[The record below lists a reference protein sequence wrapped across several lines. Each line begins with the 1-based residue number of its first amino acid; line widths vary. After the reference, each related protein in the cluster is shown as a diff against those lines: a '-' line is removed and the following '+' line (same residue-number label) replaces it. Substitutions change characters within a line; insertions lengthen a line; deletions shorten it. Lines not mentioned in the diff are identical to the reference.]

1 MILFKTVRW
10 QNMLSTGNQFT
21 EVALDRSKSTLIVGE
36 NGAGKST
43 ILDALSFALY
53 GKPFR
58 NINKPQLVNSM
69 TQKKLV
75 VECEF
80 MVGSKHFCVKR
91 GIKPQIFEIYQN
103 GEMINQN
110 SSARDYQEYLEKSIL
125 KLSFKSFGQIVIL
138 GSANYLPFMQLPAHA
153 RREVIEDLLD
163 IQIFTTMNNLLKEK
177 ITTNKSAITDT
188 DYQINLI
195 ENKVEMTLKHI
206 NSLKTNNDHLIRQ
219 KDEMIKEI
227 DTLVCQAEHDIAVQN
242 GILDIHSAKIA
253 DAEKV
258 ANKKSKLV
266 ELESQLES
274 KVRTLKKEIR
284 FYHDN
289 DSCPTCR
296 QGIDH
301 DFKNETVTDRQ
312 SKEQEITDALVKIE
326 DEITTINTRITEI
339 TAINKEITAINTKIT
354 ELNSDIRSWNSSI
367 CTLEQEIKNLK
378 KNTTVIDESNE
389 DLSVLNSQLSVQQ
402 KHKEELANERS
413 VIEVAGVL
421 LKDSGI
427 KTRIIKQY
435 VPIMN
440 KLINKYLAAMDFFVQ
455 FELDENFNEKIKSRF
470 RDEFS
475 YASFSEG
482 EKSRLDLALMF
493 TWRAIAKLRNSASTN
508 LLILDEVFDSSLDTS
523 GNDNLMDILSNIT
536 DGNIFVISHKG
547 DQLYDKFHSVIKF
560 EKHSNFSVI
569 KQEKQEKV

>member
-1 MILFKTVRW
+1 MILFKAIRW

-58 NINKPQLVNSM
+58 NINKPQLLNSM
-69 TQKKLV
+69 TQKNLV

-80 MVGSKHFCVKR
+80 MVGSKHFRVKR

-177 ITTNKSAITDT
+177 IATNKAAINESGF
-188 DYQINLI
+188 QINLI
-195 ENKVEMTLKHI
+195 ENKIELTTKHI
-206 NSLKTNNDHLIRQ
+206 DSLKSNNDHLIKQ
-219 KDEMIKEI
+219 KQDLIRELSTCITETSATITVANIKLMDKANLI
-227 DTLVCQAEHDIAVQN
+227 VD
-242 GILDIHSAKIA
+242 S
-253 DAEKV
+253 EKV
-258 ANKKSKLV
+258 ISKRTKLI
-266 ELESQLES
+266 ELESQLET
-274 KVRTLKKEIR
+274 KIRTLKKEIT

-301 DFKNETVTDRQ
+301 DFKNETIGDRETKQ
-312 SKEQEITDALVKIE
+312 NEITDALSKIE
-326 DEITTINTRITEI
+326 AEINAINDRVNEITE
-339 TAINKEITAINTKIT
+339 INKEITAINTKIT
-354 ELNSDIRSWNSSI
+354 ELNSDIRSWSNSI
-367 CTLEQEIKNLK
+367 RTIETEIEGLK
-378 KNTTVIDESNE
+378 KNTTVINESID
-389 DLSVLNSQLSVQQ
+389 DLDLLNSQLAVQE

-482 EKSRLDLALMF
+482 EKMRIDLALMF

-508 LLILDEVFDSSLDTS
+508 LLIMDEVFDSSLDVGGTEEF
-523 GNDNLMDILSNIT
+523 LKILEGLTGDTNTFI
-536 DGNIFVISHKG
+536 ISHKG

-560 EKHSNFSVI
+560 EKHANFSRI
-569 KQEKQEKV
+569 AA

>member
-1 MILFKTVRW
+1 
-10 QNMLSTGNQFT
+10 
-21 EVALDRSKSTLIVGE
+21 
-36 NGAGKST
+36 
-43 ILDALSFALY
+43 
-53 GKPFR
+53 
-58 NINKPQLVNSM
+58 M
-69 TQKKLV
+69 TQKNLV

-80 MVGSKHFCVKR
+80 MVGSKHFRVKR

-177 ITTNKSAITDT
+177 IATNKASISEA

-195 ENKVEMTLKHI
+195 ENKIELTNKHI
-206 NSLKTNNDHLIRQ
+206 NSLKTNNDHLIKQ
-219 KDEMIKEI
+219 KQLLIDELMSEI
-227 DTLVCQAEHDIAVQN
+227 LLTEMALTRENNKLKDM
-242 GILDIHSAKIA
+242 LDQITDS
-253 DAEKV
+253 EKV
-258 ANKKSKLV
+258 NSKRTKLI
-266 ELESQLES
+266 ELESQLET
-274 KVRTLKKEIR
+274 KIRTLKKEIT

-301 DFKNETVTDRQ
+301 DFKNETIGDRETKQ
-312 SKEQEITDALVKIE
+312 NEITDALSKIE
-326 DEITTINTRITEI
+326 AEINAINDRVNEI

-354 ELNSDIRSWNSSI
+354 ELNSDIRSWNNSI
-367 CTLEQEIKNLK
+367 KTLQTEIDGLE
-378 KNTTVIDESNE
+378 KNTEVLDESKG
-389 DLSVLNSQLSVQQ
+389 DLDLLSKQLGDQQ

-455 FELDENFNEKIKSRF
+455 FELDENFNETIRSRY
-470 RDEFS
+470 RDDFS

-482 EKSRLDLALMF
+482 EKMRIDLSLMF

-508 LLILDEVFDSSLDTS
+508 LLIMDEVFDSSLDVGGTEEF
-523 GNDNLMDILSNIT
+523 LKILEGLTGDTNT
-536 DGNIFVISHKG
+536 FVISHKG

-560 EKHSNFSVI
+560 EKHANFSRI
-569 KQEKQEKV
+569 AT

>member
-1 MILFKTVRW
+1 MILFKAIRW

-58 NINKPQLVNSM
+58 NINKPQLLNSM
-69 TQKKLV
+69 TQKNLV

-80 MVGSKHFCVKR
+80 MVGSKHFRVKR
-91 GIKPQIFEIYQN
+91 GIKPAIFEIYQN

-138 GSANYLPFMQLPAHA
+138 GSANYLPFMQLPAHS

-163 IQIFTTMNNLLKEK
+163 IQIFTTMNNILKEK
-177 ITTNKSAITDT
+177 AASNKTAITDV
-188 DYQINLI
+188 DYQIDLI
-195 ENKVEMTLKHI
+195 ENKIELTQKHI
-206 NSLKTNNDHLIRQ
+206 NSLKTNNDHLIKQ
-219 KDEMIKEI
+219 KEELIEEI
-227 DTLVCQAEHDIAVQN
+227 SSH
-242 GILDIHSAKIA
+242 ILIA
-253 DAEKV
+253 DMAIKTQNDLLQDKLTSVADGEKV
-258 ANKKSKLV
+258 ASKRSKLV
-266 ELESQLES
+266 ELESQLETKIRS
-274 KVRTLKKEIR
+274 LKKEVS

-301 DFKNETVTDRQ
+301 DFKNETITDRETKQ
-312 SKEQEITDALVKIE
+312 QEVTDALEKIE
-326 DEITTINTRITEI
+326 AEILVINDRVNQIAE
-339 TAINKEITAINTKIT
+339 INKEITAINTKIA
-354 ELNSDIRSWNSSI
+354 EFNSDIRSWNNNI
-367 CTLEQEIKNLK
+367 RILEQEIENLK
-378 KNTTVIDESNE
+378 KNTTVIDSSKG
-389 DLSVLNSQLSVQQ
+389 DLTLLNNQLATQQ
-402 KHKEELANERS
+402 KSKEDLANERQ

-421 LKDSGI
+421 LKDTGI

-482 EKSRLDLALMF
+482 EKMRIDLALMF

-508 LLILDEVFDSSLDTS
+508 LLLMDEVFDSSLDVGGTEEF
-523 GNDNLMDILSNIT
+523 LKILEGLTGDTNTFI
-536 DGNIFVISHKG
+536 ISHKG

-560 EKHSNFSVI
+560 EKHANFSRI
-569 KQEKQEKV
+569 AA

>member
-1 MILFKTVRW
+1 MILFKTIRW

-58 NINKPQLVNSM
+58 NINKPQLLNSM
-69 TQKKLV
+69 TQKNLV

-80 MVGSKHFCVKR
+80 MVGSKHFRVKR

-177 ITTNKSAITDT
+177 IVTNKAAITDT

-195 ENKVEMTLKHI
+195 ENKIELTQKHI
-206 NSLKTNNDHLIRQ
+206 DSLKTNNDHLIKQ
-219 KDEMIKEI
+219 KQDLIYEI
-227 DTLVCQAEHDIAVQN
+227 CERVSQAEADILLQN
-242 GILDIHSAKIA
+242 IQLENKSNEIS

-258 ANKKSKLV
+258 NARLTKLV
-266 ELESQLES
+266 ELENQLET
-274 KVRTLKKEIR
+274 KVRNLRKEIN

-301 DFKNETVTDRQ
+301 DFKNETIDDRVN
-312 SKEQEITDALVKIE
+312 KKQEVTDALVKIE
-326 DEITTINTRITEI
+326 DEILAINKRVNQISEINKEITTINTR
-339 TAINKEITAINTKIT
+339 IT

-367 CTLEQEIKNLK
+367 RTLETEIDNLE
-378 KNTTVIDESNE
+378 KNTGVIDESKE
-389 DLSVLNSQLSVQQ
+389 DLSVLNSQLGVQQ
-402 KHKEELANERS
+402 KYKEELANERQ

-435 VPIMN
+435 VPVMN

-482 EKSRLDLALMF
+482 EKMRIDLALMF

-508 LLILDEVFDSSLDTS
+508 LLIMDEVFDSSLDVGGTEEF
-523 GNDNLMDILSNIT
+523 LKILEGLTAETNTFI
-536 DGNIFVISHKG
+536 ISHKG
-547 DQLYDKFHSVIKF
+547 DQLFDKFHSVIKF
-560 EKHSNFSVI
+560 EKHANFSRI
-569 KQEKQEKV
+569 AA

>member
-1 MILFKTVRW
+1 
-10 QNMLSTGNQFT
+10 
-21 EVALDRSKSTLIVGE
+21 
-36 NGAGKST
+36 
-43 ILDALSFALY
+43 
-53 GKPFR
+53 
-58 NINKPQLVNSM
+58 
-69 TQKKLV
+69 
-75 VECEF
+75 
-80 MVGSKHFCVKR
+80 MVGSKHFRVKR

-177 ITTNKSAITDT
+177 ITANKAAISEA

-195 ENKVEMTLKHI
+195 DNKIELTNKHI
-206 NSLKTNNDHLIRQ
+206 NSLKTNNDHLIKQ
-219 KDEMIKEI
+219 KQDLIQELCNCVSETEASITAENIKLDDKTNLII
-227 DTLVCQAEHDIAVQN
+227 DSD
-242 GILDIHSAKIA
+242 
-253 DAEKV
+253 KV
-258 ANKKSKLV
+258 NSKRTKLI
-266 ELESQLES
+266 ELENQLES
-274 KVRTLKKEIR
+274 KIRTLKKEIT

-301 DFKNETVTDRQ
+301 DFKNETISER
-312 SKEQEITDALVKIE
+312 EIKQDEVTDALSKIE
-326 DEITTINTRITEI
+326 TEINAINERVNEITE
-339 TAINKEITAINTKIT
+339 INKEITAINTKIT
-354 ELNSDIRSWNSSI
+354 ELNFDIRSWNNSI
-367 CTLEQEIKNLK
+367 RTLQTEIDGLE
-378 KNTTVIDESNE
+378 KNTTIIDESMG
-389 DLSVLNSQLSVQQ
+389 DLDLLSSQLADQQ

-470 RDEFS
+470 RDDFS

-482 EKSRLDLALMF
+482 EKMRIDLSLMF

-508 LLILDEVFDSSLDTS
+508 LLIMDEVFDSSLDVGGTEEF
-523 GNDNLMDILSNIT
+523 LKILEGLTGDTNT
-536 DGNIFVISHKG
+536 FVISHKG

-560 EKHSNFSVI
+560 EKHANFSRI
-569 KQEKQEKV
+569 AT

>member
-1 MILFKTVRW
+1 MILFKAIRW

-21 EVALDRSKSTLIVGE
+21 EVTLDRSKSTLIVGE

-58 NINKPQLVNSM
+58 NINKPQLLNSM
-69 TQKKLV
+69 TQKNLV

-80 MVGSKHFCVKR
+80 MVGSKHFRVKR
-91 GIKPQIFEIYQN
+91 GIKPAIFEIYQN

-138 GSANYLPFMQLPAHA
+138 GSANYLPFMQLPAHS

-177 ITTNKSAITDT
+177 ILANKSAITDT
-188 DYQINLI
+188 DYQIDLV
-195 ENKVEMTLKHI
+195 ENKIELTLKHI
-206 NSLKTNNDHLIRQ
+206 NSLKINNDHLIRQ
-219 KDEMIKEI
+219 KEEMIEEVNG
-227 DTLVCQAEHDIAVQN
+227 LVCQAERDIAIQSGYLAVK
-242 GILDIHSAKIA
+242 SAKVA
-253 DAEKV
+253 DSEKIS
-258 ANKKSKLV
+258 SKRTKLI
-266 ELESQLES
+266 ELESQLETKIRS
-274 KVRTLKKEIR
+274 LKKEIT

-301 DFKNETVTDRQ
+301 NFKDSVIDDRE
-312 SKEQEITDALVKIE
+312 SKQQEVTDALAKIE
-326 DEITTINTRITEI
+326 EEINTINQRVNEI
-339 TAINKEITAINTKIT
+339 AEVNKEITIINTKIT
-354 ELNSDIRSWNSSI
+354 ELNSDIRSWNNSI
-367 CTLEQEIKNLK
+367 RTLEAEIDNLE
-378 KNTTVIDESNE
+378 KNTTIIDESNE
-389 DLSVLNSQLSVQQ
+389 DLSVLNKQLGVQQ
-402 KHKEELANERS
+402 KYKEELTNERQ

-427 KTRIIKQY
+427 KTKIIKQY

-482 EKSRLDLALMF
+482 EKMRIDLALMF

-508 LLILDEVFDSSLDTS
+508 LLLMDEVFDSSLDVGGTEEF
-523 GNDNLMDILSNIT
+523 MKILEGLTQDTNT
-536 DGNIFVISHKG
+536 FVISHKG

-560 EKHSNFSVI
+560 EKHKNFSRI
-569 KQEKQEKV
+569 AA

>member
-1 MILFKTVRW
+1 
-10 QNMLSTGNQFT
+10 MLSTGNQFT

-69 TQKKLV
+69 TQKNLI

-91 GIKPQIFEIYQN
+91 GIKPQLFEIYQN

-177 ITTNKSAITDT
+177 IATNKAAITEA

-195 ENKVEMTLKHI
+195 DNKIELTNKHI
-206 NSLKTNNDHLIRQ
+206 NSLKTNNDHLIKQ
-219 KDEMIKEI
+219 KQELIDEVMGEI
-227 DTLVCQAEHDIAVQN
+227 LLTEMVLTRENNNLKDM
-242 GILDIHSAKIA
+242 LDQITDS
-253 DAEKV
+253 DKV
-258 ANKKSKLV
+258 NSKRTKLI

-274 KVRTLKKEIR
+274 KIRSLKKEIT
-284 FYHDN
+284 FYYDN

-301 DFKNETVTDRQ
+301 DFKNETISEREVKQD
-312 SKEQEITDALVKIE
+312 EVTDALSKIE
-326 DEITTINTRITEI
+326 TEINAINDRVNEITE
-339 TAINKEITAINTKIT
+339 INKEITAINTKIS
-354 ELNSDIRSWNSSI
+354 ELNSDIRSWNASI
-367 CTLEQEIKNLK
+367 RTLQTEIDSLE
-378 KNTTVIDESNE
+378 KNTVVIDESKG
-389 DLSVLNSQLSVQQ
+389 DLDLLSGQLADQQ

-455 FELDENFNEKIKSRF
+455 FELDENFNETIRSRY
-470 RDEFS
+470 RDDFS

-482 EKSRLDLALMF
+482 EKMRIDLSLMF

-508 LLILDEVFDSSLDTS
+508 LLIMDEVFDSSLDVGGTEEF
-523 GNDNLMDILSNIT
+523 LKILEGLTGDTNT
-536 DGNIFVISHKG
+536 FVISHKG

-560 EKHSNFSVI
+560 EKHANFSRI
-569 KQEKQEKV
+569 AA

>member
-1 MILFKTVRW
+1 MILFKAIRW

-58 NINKPQLVNSM
+58 NINKPQLLNSM
-69 TQKKLV
+69 TQKNLV

-80 MVGSKHFCVKR
+80 MVGSKHFRVKR

-177 ITTNKSAITDT
+177 ITTNKAAITDT

-195 ENKVEMTLKHI
+195 ENKIELTNKHI
-206 NSLKTNNDHLIRQ
+206 NSLKNNNDHLIKQ
-219 KDEMIKEI
+219 KQELIDELMGEI
-227 DTLVCQAEHDIAVQN
+227 LLTEMALTRENNKLKDM
-242 GILDIHSAKIA
+242 LDQITDA
-253 DAEKV
+253 DKV
-258 ANKKSKLV
+258 NSKRTKLI
-266 ELESQLES
+266 ELESQLETKIRS
-274 KVRTLKKEIR
+274 LKKEIT

-301 DFKNETVTDRQ
+301 DFKNETISERETKQNEV
-312 SKEQEITDALVKIE
+312 SDALAKIE
-326 DEITTINTRITEI
+326 EEINAINERVNQISE
-339 TAINKEITAINTKIT
+339 INKEITAINTKIS
-354 ELNSDIRSWNSSI
+354 ELNSDIRSWNNSI
-367 CTLEQEIKNLK
+367 RTIQIEIDGLE
-378 KNTTVIDESNE
+378 KNTGVIDESKE
-389 DLSVLNSQLSVQQ
+389 DLHVLNSHLTVQQ
-402 KHKEELANERS
+402 KYKEELANERS

-482 EKSRLDLALMF
+482 EKMRIDLALMF

-508 LLILDEVFDSSLDTS
+508 LLIMDEVFDSSLDVGGTEEF
-523 GNDNLMDILSNIT
+523 LKILEGLTGDTNTFI
-536 DGNIFVISHKG
+536 ISHKG

-560 EKHSNFSVI
+560 EKHANFSRI
-569 KQEKQEKV
+569 AA

>member
-1 MILFKTVRW
+1 MILFKTIRW
-10 QNMLSTGNQFT
+10 QNILSTGNQFT
-21 EVALDRSKSTLIVGE
+21 EIQLDRSKSTLIVGE

-58 NINKPQLVNSM
+58 NINKPQLLNSM
-69 TQKKLV
+69 TQKNLV

-80 MVGSKHFCVKR
+80 MVGSKHFRVKR

-177 ITTNKSAITDT
+177 ITANKSAITDT
-188 DYQINLI
+188 DYQISLI
-195 ENKVEMTLKHI
+195 ENKIELTQKHI
-206 NSLKTNNDHLIRQ
+206 DSLKTNNDHLIKQ
-219 KDEMIKEI
+219 KQELIDEISSHILITEMAIRK
-227 DTLVCQAEHDIAVQN
+227 QN
-242 GILDIHSAKIA
+242 AILDEKSALVA
-253 DAEKV
+253 DSEKV
-258 ANKKSKLV
+258 NAKRTKLV
-266 ELESQLES
+266 ELESQLET
-274 KVRTLKKEIR
+274 KVRNLKKEIS

-289 DSCPTCR
+289 DNCPTCR

-301 DFKNETVTDRQ
+301 DFKKETIDDREAKQ
-312 SKEQEITDALVKIE
+312 SEVSDALAKIE
-326 DEITTINTRITEI
+326 AEIISINERINEI
-339 TAINKEITAINTKIT
+339 AAINKEITAINKEIT
-354 ELNSDIRSWNSSI
+354 ELNSDIRSWNNSI
-367 CTLEQEIKNLK
+367 QTLQVEIEGLK
-378 KNTTVIDESNE
+378 TNTAVIDNSRG
-389 DLSVLNSQLSVQQ
+389 DLDLLEEQLKVQQ
-402 KHKEELANERS
+402 ARKEELANERQ

-482 EKSRLDLALMF
+482 EKMRIDLALMF

-508 LLILDEVFDSSLDTS
+508 LLIMDEVFDSSLDVGGTEEF
-523 GNDNLMDILSNIT
+523 LKILEGLTAETNTFI
-536 DGNIFVISHKG
+536 ISHKG
-547 DQLYDKFHSVIKF
+547 DQLFDKFHSVIKF
-560 EKHSNFSVI
+560 EKHANFSRI
-569 KQEKQEKV
+569 AA

>member
-1 MILFKTVRW
+1 MILFKTIRW
-10 QNMLSTGNQFT
+10 QNMLSTGNQLT

-58 NINKPQLVNSM
+58 SINKPQLLNSM
-69 TQKKLV
+69 TQKNLV
-75 VECEF
+75 AECEF
-80 MVGSKHFCVKR
+80 MVGSKHFRVKR

-138 GSANYLPFMQLPAHA
+138 GSANYLPFMQLPAHS

-163 IQIFTTMNNLLKEK
+163 IQIFTTMNTLLKEK
-177 ITTNKSAITDT
+177 IGVNKAAIIDA

-195 ENKVEMTLKHI
+195 ENKIELTKKHI
-206 NSLKTNNDHLIRQ
+206 DSLKTNNDHLIRQ
-219 KDEMIKEI
+219 KEELIKEI
-227 DTLVCQAEHDIAVQN
+227 DSKVCEAEHNLTVYN
-242 GILDIHSAKIA
+242 GTLTVKSDLIA
-253 DAEKV
+253 DSEKV
-258 ANKKSKLV
+258 NSKRSKLI
-266 ELESQLES
+266 ELESQLET
-274 KVRTLKKEIR
+274 KIRNIKKEIG

-296 QGIDH
+296 QGIQH
-301 DFKNETVTDRQ
+301 DFKKETISDREAKQ
-312 SKEQEITDALVKIE
+312 MEVSDALVKIE
-326 DEITTINTRITEI
+326 TEI
-339 TAINKEITAINTKIT
+339 NNINDRVNQITLINKEITAINTKIT

-367 CTLEQEIKNLK
+367 RTLKTEIEGLE
-378 KNTTVIDESNE
+378 KNTVVIDESKG
-389 DLSVLNSQLSVQQ
+389 DLNALNSQLNVQQ

-413 VIEVAGVL
+413 VIEVAGIL

-482 EKSRLDLALMF
+482 EKMRIDLALMF

-508 LLILDEVFDSSLDTS
+508 LLIMDEVFDSSLDVGGTEEF
-523 GNDNLMDILSNIT
+523 LKILEGLTGDTNTFI
-536 DGNIFVISHKG
+536 ISHKG

-560 EKHSNFSVI
+560 EKHANFSRI
-569 KQEKQEKV
+569 AA

>member
-1 MILFKTVRW
+1 MILFKAIRW

-21 EVALDRSKSTLIVGE
+21 EVKLDRSKSTLIVGE

-58 NINKPQLVNSM
+58 NINKPQLLNSM
-69 TQKKLV
+69 TQKNLV

-80 MVGSKHFCVKR
+80 MVGSKHFRVKR

-103 GEMINQN
+103 GEMMNQN

-138 GSANYLPFMQLPAHA
+138 GSANYLPFMQLPAHS

-177 ITTNKSAITDT
+177 ITTNRSAITDT

-195 ENKVEMTLKHI
+195 ENKIELTLKHI
-206 NSLKTNNDHLIRQ
+206 NSLKINNDHLIRQ
-219 KDEMIKEI
+219 KEDMIEEVNGR
-227 DTLVCQAEHDIAVQN
+227 VCQAERDIAIQAGHLTV
-242 GILDIHSAKIA
+242 LTAKVS
-253 DAEKV
+253 DSDKV
-258 ANKKSKLV
+258 TSKKSKLV

-301 DFKNETVTDRQ
+301 DFKNETIEDRQ
-312 SKEQEITDALVKIE
+312 TKEQEVSDALVKIE
-326 DEITTINTRITEI
+326 NEITTINARIAEITEI
-339 TAINKEITAINTKIT
+339 NSKITVHNTKIT
-354 ELNSDIRSWNSSI
+354 ELNSDIRSWNNSI
-367 CTLEQEIKNLK
+367 RTLEAEINNLQ
-378 KNTTVIDESNE
+378 KNTTIIDASNE
-389 DLSVLNSQLSVQQ
+389 DLSVLNKQLSVQQ
-402 KHKEELANERS
+402 KYKEELANERQ

-427 KTRIIKQY
+427 KTKIIKQY

-482 EKSRLDLALMF
+482 EKMRIDLALMF

-508 LLILDEVFDSSLDTS
+508 LLIMDEVFDSSLDVGGTEEF
-523 GNDNLMDILSNIT
+523 LKILEGLTAETNTFI
-536 DGNIFVISHKG
+536 ISHKG
-547 DQLYDKFHSVIKF
+547 DQLFDKFHSVIKF
-560 EKHSNFSVI
+560 EKHANFSRI
-569 KQEKQEKV
+569 AA

>member
-1 MILFKTVRW
+1 
-10 QNMLSTGNQFT
+10 MLSTGNQFT

-69 TQKKLV
+69 TQKNLI

-91 GIKPQIFEIYQN
+91 GIKPQLFEIYQN

-177 ITTNKSAITDT
+177 IATNKAAITEA

-195 ENKVEMTLKHI
+195 DNKIELTNKHI
-206 NSLKTNNDHLIRQ
+206 NSLKTNNDHLIKQ
-219 KDEMIKEI
+219 KQELIDEVMGEI
-227 DTLVCQAEHDIAVQN
+227 LLTEMVLTRENNNLKDM
-242 GILDIHSAKIA
+242 LDQITDS
-253 DAEKV
+253 DKV
-258 ANKKSKLV
+258 NSKRTKLI

-274 KVRTLKKEIR
+274 KIRSLKKEIT

-301 DFKNETVTDRQ
+301 DFKNETISEREVKQD
-312 SKEQEITDALVKIE
+312 EVTDALSKIE
-326 DEITTINTRITEI
+326 TEINAINDRVNEITE
-339 TAINKEITAINTKIT
+339 INKEITAINTKIS
-354 ELNSDIRSWNSSI
+354 ELNSDIRSWNASI
-367 CTLEQEIKNLK
+367 RTLQTEIDSLE
-378 KNTTVIDESNE
+378 KNTVVIDESKG
-389 DLSVLNSQLSVQQ
+389 DLDLLSGQLADQQ

-455 FELDENFNEKIKSRF
+455 FELDENFNETIRSRY
-470 RDEFS
+470 RDDFS

-482 EKSRLDLALMF
+482 EKMRIDLSLMF

-508 LLILDEVFDSSLDTS
+508 LLIMDEVFDSSLDVGGTEEF
-523 GNDNLMDILSNIT
+523 LKILEGLTGDTNT
-536 DGNIFVISHKG
+536 FVISHKG

-560 EKHSNFSVI
+560 EKHANFSRI
-569 KQEKQEKV
+569 AA

>member
-1 MILFKTVRW
+1 MVLFKSIRW
-10 QNMLSTGNQFT
+10 MNMLSTGNQFT

-69 TQKKLV
+69 TQKNLV
-75 VECEF
+75 AECEF

-91 GIKPQIFEIYQN
+91 GVKPQIFEIYQN

-138 GSANYLPFMQLPAHA
+138 GSANYLPFMQLPAHS

-163 IQIFTTMNNLLKEK
+163 IQIFTTMNTLLKEK
-177 ITTNKSAITDT
+177 ITTNKTEIIDA
-188 DYQINLI
+188 DYQVNLI
-195 ENKVEMTLKHI
+195 ENKIELTLKHI

-219 KDEMIKEI
+219 KEEMICEI
-227 DTLVCQAEHDIAVQN
+227 DTMVCQAERDIAAQN
-242 GILDIHSAKIA
+242 GILDVSSTKIA
-253 DAEKV
+253 DAQKV
-258 ANKKSKLV
+258 TNKKSKLV

-312 SKEQEITDALVKIE
+312 SKEQEISDALVKIE
-326 DEITTINTRITEI
+326 DEIATINTRIVEI

-367 CTLEQEIKNLK
+367 CTLEQEIKNLE
-378 KNTTVIDESNE
+378 KNTSVIDASNE

-402 KHKEELANERS
+402 KNKEELINERS

-482 EKSRLDLALMF
+482 EKMRIDLALMF
-493 TWRAIAKLRNSASTN
+493 TWRTIAKLRNSAATN
-508 LLILDEVFDSSLDTS
+508 LLIMDEVFDSSLDVGGTEEF
-523 GNDNLMDILSNIT
+523 LKILEGLTGDTNT
-536 DGNIFVISHKG
+536 FVISHKG

-560 EKHSNFSVI
+560 EKHANFSRISV
-569 KQEKQEKV
+569 

>member
-1 MILFKTVRW
+1 
-10 QNMLSTGNQFT
+10 MLSTGNQFT

-69 TQKKLV
+69 TQKNLV

-177 ITTNKSAITDT
+177 IATNKAAISDA

-195 ENKVEMTLKHI
+195 DNKIELTNKHI
-206 NSLKTNNDHLIRQ
+206 NSLKTNNDHLIKQ
-219 KDEMIKEI
+219 KQELIDELMGEI
-227 DTLVCQAEHDIAVQN
+227 LLTEMALTREN
-242 GILDIHSAKIA
+242 NNLDGRLSLIA
-253 DAEKV
+253 DSEKV
-258 ANKKSKLV
+258 NSKRTKLI
-266 ELESQLES
+266 ELESQLETKIRS
-274 KVRTLKKEIR
+274 LKKEIT

-301 DFKNETVTDRQ
+301 DFKNETISEREVKQ
-312 SKEQEITDALVKIE
+312 SEVTDALSKIE
-326 DEITTINTRITEI
+326 TEINAINDRVNEITE
-339 TAINKEITAINTKIT
+339 INKEITAINTKIS
-354 ELNSDIRSWNSSI
+354 ELNSDIRSWNNSI
-367 CTLEQEIKNLK
+367 RTIQTEIDGLE
-378 KNTTVIDESNE
+378 KNTAVIDESRD
-389 DLSVLNSQLSVQQ
+389 DLDLLNSQLGIQQ
-402 KHKEELANERS
+402 KHKEDLANERS

-455 FELDENFNEKIKSRF
+455 FELDENFNETIRSRY
-470 RDEFS
+470 RDDFS

-482 EKSRLDLALMF
+482 EKMRIDLSLMF

-508 LLILDEVFDSSLDTS
+508 LLIMDEVFDSSLDVGGTEEF
-523 GNDNLMDILSNIT
+523 LKILEGLTGDTNT
-536 DGNIFVISHKG
+536 FVISHKG
-547 DQLYDKFHSVIKF
+547 DQLYDKFHSVVKF
-560 EKHSNFSVI
+560 EKHANFSRI
-569 KQEKQEKV
+569 AA

>member
-1 MILFKTVRW
+1 MILFKTIRW

-21 EVALDRSKSTLIVGE
+21 EIQLDRSKSTLIVGE

-58 NINKPQLVNSM
+58 NINKPQLLNSM
-69 TQKKLV
+69 TQKNLV

-91 GIKPQIFEIYQN
+91 GIKPAVFEIYQN

-138 GSANYLPFMQLPAHA
+138 GSANYLPFMQLPAHS

-163 IQIFTTMNNLLKEK
+163 IQIFTTMNNILKEK
-177 ITTNKSAITDT
+177 AATNKGAITEV

-195 ENKVEMTLKHI
+195 DNKIELTQKHI
-206 NSLKTNNDHLIRQ
+206 DSLKTNNDHLIKQ
-219 KDEMIKEI
+219 KQELIDEISSQILVADMAIKTQSGLLQ
-227 DTLVCQAEHDIAVQN
+227 DKLTTV
-242 GILDIHSAKIA
+242 A

-258 ANKKSKLV
+258 ASKKSKLI
-266 ELESQLES
+266 ELESQLET
-274 KVRTLKKEIR
+274 KIRNLKKEIN

-301 DFKNETVTDRQ
+301 DFKNETIGDREV
-312 SKEQEITDALVKIE
+312 KQEEVKDALQKIE
-326 DEITTINTRITEI
+326 TEI
-339 TAINKEITAINTKIT
+339 VAINERVNQIAEINKEITAINTKIT
-354 ELNSDIRSWNSSI
+354 ELNSDIRSWTNSI
-367 CTLEQEIKNLK
+367 RTLELEIDGLE
-378 KNTTVIDESNE
+378 KNTTVIDTSRG
-389 DLSVLNSQLSVQQ
+389 DLDLLNGQLDAQQ
-402 KHKEELANERS
+402 KRKEDLANERQ

-421 LKDSGI
+421 LKDTGI

-482 EKSRLDLALMF
+482 EKMRIDLALMF

-508 LLILDEVFDSSLDTS
+508 LLLMDEVFDSSLDVGGTEEF
-523 GNDNLMDILSNIT
+523 LKILEGLTGDTNTFI
-536 DGNIFVISHKG
+536 ISHKG

-560 EKHSNFSVI
+560 EKHANFSRI
-569 KQEKQEKV
+569 AA

>member
-1 MILFKTVRW
+1 MILFKAIRW

-58 NINKPQLVNSM
+58 NINKPQLLNSM
-69 TQKKLV
+69 TQKNLV

-80 MVGSKHFCVKR
+80 MVGSKHFRVKR

-177 ITTNKSAITDT
+177 IATNKAAINEAGF
-188 DYQINLI
+188 QINLI
-195 ENKVEMTLKHI
+195 ENKIELTTRHI
-206 NSLKTNNDHLIRQ
+206 DSLKSNNDHLIKQ
-219 KDEMIKEI
+219 KQDLIQELSTCITETAATITVANIK
-227 DTLVCQAEHDIAVQN
+227 
-242 GILDIHSAKIA
+242 LDGKTKLIA
-253 DAEKV
+253 DADKV
-258 ANKKSKLV
+258 NSKRTKLI
-266 ELESQLES
+266 ELESQLET
-274 KVRTLKKEIR
+274 KIRTLKKEIT

-301 DFKNETVTDRQ
+301 DFKNETIGDRETKQ
-312 SKEQEITDALVKIE
+312 NEITDALSKIE
-326 DEITTINTRITEI
+326 AEINAINDRVNEITE
-339 TAINKEITAINTKIT
+339 INKEITAINTRIT
-354 ELNSDIRSWNSSI
+354 ELNSDIRSWSNSI
-367 CTLEQEIKNLK
+367 RTLETEIEGLK
-378 KNTTVIDESNE
+378 KNTTVINESID
-389 DLSVLNSQLSVQQ
+389 DLDLLNSQLAVQE

-482 EKSRLDLALMF
+482 EKMRIDLALMF

-508 LLILDEVFDSSLDTS
+508 LLIMDEVFDSSLDVGGTEEF
-523 GNDNLMDILSNIT
+523 LKILEGLTGDTNTFI
-536 DGNIFVISHKG
+536 ISHKG
-547 DQLYDKFHSVIKF
+547 DQLYDKFHSIIKF
-560 EKHSNFSVI
+560 EKHANFSRI
-569 KQEKQEKV
+569 AA

>member
-1 MILFKTVRW
+1 MTILFKTIRW

-21 EVALDRSKSTLIVGE
+21 EVALDRSKSTLVVGE

-69 TQKKLV
+69 TQKNMV
-75 VECEF
+75 TECEF
-80 MVGSKHFCVKR
+80 MVGSKHFRVKR

-138 GSANYLPFMQLPAHA
+138 GSANYLPFMQLPAHS

-177 ITTNKSAITDT
+177 VTTNKSAITVADH
-188 DYQINLI
+188 QINLV
-195 ENKVEMTLKHI
+195 ENKIELTRKHI
-206 NSLKTNNDHLIRQ
+206 DSLKTNNDHLIQQ
-219 KDEMIKEI
+219 KDDLIKDIKSKICRVEN
-227 DTLVCQAEHDIAVQN
+227 DIAKN
-242 GILDIHSAKIA
+242 NA
-253 DAEKV
+253 DMLTKVNQIVDSEKV
-258 ANKKSKLV
+258 KTKKSRLV
-266 ELESQLES
+266 DLENQLES
-274 KVRTLKKEIR
+274 KIRVLKKEIT

-301 DFKNETVTDRQ
+301 DFKTSVIDERG
-312 SKEQEITDALVKIE
+312 SKLDEVAGALDKIE
-326 DEITTINTRITEI
+326 VEIDNVNTRVNQIIEV
-339 TAINKEITAINTKIT
+339 NKEMAIIGNKIS
-354 ELNSDIRSWNSSI
+354 ELNSDIRSWNASI
-367 CTLEQEIKNLK
+367 STLATEIEGLK
-378 KNTTVIDESNE
+378 KNTSVIDESKE
-389 DLSVLNSQLSVQQ
+389 DLHILASHLLSQQ
-402 KHKEELANERS
+402 KHKEELANERQ

-482 EKSRLDLALMF
+482 EKFRIDLALMF
-493 TWRAIAKLRNSASTN
+493 TWRSIAKLRNSASTN
-508 LLILDEVFDSSLDTS
+508 LLIMDEVFDSSLDVGGTEEF
-523 GNDNLMDILSNIT
+523 LKILEGLTGDTNTFI
-536 DGNIFVISHKG
+536 ISHKG

-560 EKHSNFSVI
+560 EKHANFSRI
-569 KQEKQEKV
+569 AA

>member
-1 MILFKTVRW
+1 MILFKAIRW

-58 NINKPQLVNSM
+58 NINKPQLLNSM
-69 TQKKLV
+69 TQKNLV

-177 ITTNKSAITDT
+177 IATNKAAINESGF
-188 DYQINLI
+188 QINLI
-195 ENKVEMTLKHI
+195 ENKIELTTRHI
-206 NSLKTNNDHLIRQ
+206 DSLKSNNDHLIKQ
-219 KDEMIKEI
+219 KQDLIQELSTCITETAATITVANIK
-227 DTLVCQAEHDIAVQN
+227 
-242 GILDIHSAKIA
+242 LDGKTKLIA
-253 DAEKV
+253 DADKV
-258 ANKKSKLV
+258 NSKRTKLI
-266 ELESQLES
+266 ELESQLET
-274 KVRTLKKEIR
+274 KIRTLKKEIT

-301 DFKNETVTDRQ
+301 DFKNETIGDRETKQ
-312 SKEQEITDALVKIE
+312 NEITDALSKIE
-326 DEITTINTRITEI
+326 AEINAINDRVNEITE
-339 TAINKEITAINTKIT
+339 INKEITAINTKIT
-354 ELNSDIRSWNSSI
+354 ELNSDIRSWSNSI
-367 CTLEQEIKNLK
+367 RTIETEIEGLK
-378 KNTTVIDESNE
+378 KNTTVINESID
-389 DLSVLNSQLSVQQ
+389 DLDLLNSQLAVQE

-482 EKSRLDLALMF
+482 EKMRIDLALMF

-508 LLILDEVFDSSLDTS
+508 LLIMDEVFDSSLDVGGTEEF
-523 GNDNLMDILSNIT
+523 LKILEGLTGDTNTFI
-536 DGNIFVISHKG
+536 ISHKG

-560 EKHSNFSVI
+560 EKHANFSRI
-569 KQEKQEKV
+569 AA

>member
-1 MILFKTVRW
+1 
-10 QNMLSTGNQFT
+10 
-21 EVALDRSKSTLIVGE
+21 LIVGE

-58 NINKPQLVNSM
+58 NINKPQLLNSM
-69 TQKKLV
+69 TQKNLV

-80 MVGSKHFCVKR
+80 MVGSKHFRVKR
-91 GIKPQIFEIYQN
+91 GIKPAVFEIYQN

-138 GSANYLPFMQLPAHA
+138 GSANYLPFMQLPAHS

-163 IQIFTTMNNLLKEK
+163 IQIFTTMNNILKEK
-177 ITTNKSAITDT
+177 AATNKGAITEV

-195 ENKVEMTLKHI
+195 DNKIELTQKHI
-206 NSLKTNNDHLIRQ
+206 DSLKTNNDHLIRQ
-219 KDEMIKEI
+219 KTELIEEISSHILIAEM
-227 DTLVCQAEHDIAVQN
+227 AIAKQN
-242 GILDIHSAKIA
+242 GLLQDKLTTIA

-258 ANKKSKLV
+258 TSKKSKLI
-266 ELESQLES
+266 ELESQLETKIRS
-274 KVRTLKKEIR
+274 LKKEIN

-289 DSCPTCR
+289 DNCPTCR

-301 DFKNETVTDRQ
+301 DFKDETIADRENKQ
-312 SKEQEITDALVKIE
+312 QEVTDALEKIE
-326 DEITTINTRITEI
+326 AEINAINERMNQIAE
-339 TAINKEITAINTKIT
+339 INKEITAINTKIT
-354 ELNSDIRSWNSSI
+354 ELNSDIRSWTNSI
-367 CTLEQEIKNLK
+367 RTLELEIDGLKN
-378 KNTTVIDESNE
+378 NTTVIDTSRGDLDLLNVQLTAQQRRKE
-389 DLSVLNSQLSVQQ
+389 D
-402 KHKEELANERS
+402 LANERQ

-421 LKDSGI
+421 LKDTGI

-482 EKSRLDLALMF
+482 EKMRIDLALMF

-508 LLILDEVFDSSLDTS
+508 LLIMDEVFDSSLDVGGTEEF
-523 GNDNLMDILSNIT
+523 LKILEGLTGDTNTFI
-536 DGNIFVISHKG
+536 ISHKG

-560 EKHSNFSVI
+560 EKHANFSRI
-569 KQEKQEKV
+569 AA

>member
-1 MILFKTVRW
+1 MILFKAIRW

-58 NINKPQLVNSM
+58 NINKPQLLNSM
-69 TQKKLV
+69 TQKNLV

-110 SSARDYQEYLEKSIL
+110 SSSRDYQEYLEKSIL

-177 ITTNKSAITDT
+177 IATNKAAINETGF
-188 DYQINLI
+188 QINLI
-195 ENKVEMTLKHI
+195 ENKIELTNKHI
-206 NSLKTNNDHLIRQ
+206 DSLKSNNDHLIKQ
-219 KDEMIKEI
+219 KQDLIQELSTCITETAASITVANIKLMDKANLI
-227 DTLVCQAEHDIAVQN
+227 VD
-242 GILDIHSAKIA
+242 S
-253 DAEKV
+253 EKV
-258 ANKKSKLV
+258 VSKRTKLI
-266 ELESQLES
+266 ELESQLET
-274 KVRTLKKEIR
+274 KIRTLKKEIT

-301 DFKNETVTDRQ
+301 DFKNETIDDRETKQ
-312 SKEQEITDALVKIE
+312 NEITDALSKIE
-326 DEITTINTRITEI
+326 AEINSINDRVNEITE
-339 TAINKEITAINTKIT
+339 INKEITAINTRIT
-354 ELNSDIRSWNSSI
+354 ELNSDIRSWSNSI
-367 CTLEQEIKNLK
+367 RTLETEIEGLK
-378 KNTTVIDESNE
+378 KNTTVINESID
-389 DLSVLNSQLSVQQ
+389 DLDLLNSQLAVQE

-482 EKSRLDLALMF
+482 EKMRIDLALMF

-508 LLILDEVFDSSLDTS
+508 LLIMDEVFDSSLDVGGTEEF
-523 GNDNLMDILSNIT
+523 LKILEGLTGDTNTFI
-536 DGNIFVISHKG
+536 ISHKG

-560 EKHSNFSVI
+560 EKHANFSRI
-569 KQEKQEKV
+569 AA

>member
-1 MILFKTVRW
+1 MILFKAIRW

-21 EVALDRSKSTLIVGE
+21 EVTLDRSKSTLIVGE

-58 NINKPQLVNSM
+58 NINKPQLLNSM
-69 TQKKLV
+69 TQKNLV

-80 MVGSKHFCVKR
+80 MVGSKHFRVKR
-91 GIKPQIFEIYQN
+91 GIKPAIFEIYQN

-138 GSANYLPFMQLPAHA
+138 GSANYLPFMQLPAHS

-177 ITTNKSAITDT
+177 ILANKSAITDT
-188 DYQINLI
+188 DYQIDLI
-195 ENKVEMTLKHI
+195 ENKIELTLKHI

-219 KDEMIKEI
+219 KEEMIEEVNG
-227 DTLVCQAEHDIAVQN
+227 LVCQAERDIAIQS
-242 GILDIHSAKIA
+242 GYLDVASAKVA
-253 DAEKV
+253 DSEKV
-258 ANKKSKLV
+258 SSKRTKLI
-266 ELESQLES
+266 ELESQLETKIRS
-274 KVRTLKKEIR
+274 LKKEIT

-301 DFKNETVTDRQ
+301 DFKDSVINDRE
-312 SKEQEITDALVKIE
+312 SKQQEVTDALTKIE
-326 DEITTINTRITEI
+326 EEINTINQRINEITEV
-339 TAINKEITAINTKIT
+339 NKEITVINTKIT
-354 ELNSDIRSWNSSI
+354 ELNSDIRSWNNSI
-367 CTLEQEIKNLK
+367 RTLEAEIDNLE
-378 KNTTVIDESNE
+378 KNTTIIDESNE
-389 DLSVLNSQLSVQQ
+389 DLSVLNKQLDVQQ
-402 KHKEELANERS
+402 KYKEELANERQ

-427 KTRIIKQY
+427 KTKIIKQY

-482 EKSRLDLALMF
+482 EKMRIDLALMF

-508 LLILDEVFDSSLDTS
+508 LLIMDEVFDSSLDVGGTEEF
-523 GNDNLMDILSNIT
+523 LKILEGLTGDTNTFI
-536 DGNIFVISHKG
+536 ISHKG

-560 EKHSNFSVI
+560 EKHANFSRI
-569 KQEKQEKV
+569 AA

>member
-1 MILFKTVRW
+1 MILFKAIRR

-21 EVALDRSKSTLIVGE
+21 EVTLDRSKSTLIVGE

-58 NINKPQLVNSM
+58 NINKPQLLNSM
-69 TQKKLV
+69 TQKNLV

-80 MVGSKHFCVKR
+80 MVGSKHFRVKR
-91 GIKPQIFEIYQN
+91 GIKPAIFEIYQN

-138 GSANYLPFMQLPAHA
+138 GSANYLPFMQLPAHS

-177 ITTNKSAITDT
+177 ILANKSAITDT
-188 DYQINLI
+188 DYQIDLV
-195 ENKVEMTLKHI
+195 ENKIELTLKHI
-206 NSLKTNNDHLIRQ
+206 NSLKINNDHLIRQ
-219 KDEMIKEI
+219 KEEMIEEVNG
-227 DTLVCQAEHDIAVQN
+227 LVCQAERDIAIQSGYLAVK
-242 GILDIHSAKIA
+242 SAKVA
-253 DAEKV
+253 DSEKIS
-258 ANKKSKLV
+258 SKRTKLI
-266 ELESQLES
+266 ELESQLETKIRS
-274 KVRTLKKEIR
+274 LKKEIT

-301 DFKNETVTDRQ
+301 DFKDSVIDDRE
-312 SKEQEITDALVKIE
+312 SKQQEVTDALAKIE
-326 DEITTINTRITEI
+326 EEINTINQRVNEI
-339 TAINKEITAINTKIT
+339 AEVNKEITVINTKIT
-354 ELNSDIRSWNSSI
+354 ELNSDIRSWNNSI
-367 CTLEQEIKNLK
+367 RTLEAEIDNLE
-378 KNTTVIDESNE
+378 KNTTIIDESNE
-389 DLSVLNSQLSVQQ
+389 DLSVLNKQLGVQQ
-402 KHKEELANERS
+402 KYKEELANERQ

-427 KTRIIKQY
+427 KTKIIKQY

-482 EKSRLDLALMF
+482 EKMRIDLALMF

-508 LLILDEVFDSSLDTS
+508 LLIMDEVFDSSLDVGGTEEF
-523 GNDNLMDILSNIT
+523 LKILEGLTGDTNTFI
-536 DGNIFVISHKG
+536 ISHKG

-560 EKHSNFSVI
+560 EKHANFSRI
-569 KQEKQEKV
+569 AA